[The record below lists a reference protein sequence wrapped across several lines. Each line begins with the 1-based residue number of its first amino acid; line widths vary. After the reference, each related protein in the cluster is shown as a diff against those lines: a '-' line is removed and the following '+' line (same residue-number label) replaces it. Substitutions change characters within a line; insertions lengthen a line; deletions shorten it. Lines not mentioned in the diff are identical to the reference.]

1 MNPDPHSPDELLAL
15 AAEVRRALNHLGRR
29 MRAERP
35 RSSISSTKLS
45 VLGHLRR
52 AGSMT
57 PGELA
62 EADRLQPQS
71 LTRALA
77 ALEEAGMV
85 TRHRH
90 PADRRQYLISA
101 TSAGLAALEE
111 DMAHRDRWLA
121 AAMAEKLTPA
131 ERDMLRLAATL
142 HHQLAAPETDRPD

>member
-1 MNPDPHSPDELLAL
+1 MNPDQDELLPL

-35 RSSISSTKLS
+35 RGSVSSTKLS

-62 EADRLQPQS
+62 EAERLQPQS

-77 ALEEAGMV
+77 ALEDAGMI

-90 PADRRQYLISA
+90 PGDRRQYLISA
-101 TSAGLAALEE
+101 TSAGLAALAE
-111 DMAHRDRWLA
+111 DMEHRDRWLA
-121 AAMAEKLTPA
+121 AAMAAGLTPA

-142 HHQLAAPETDRPD
+142 HTRLADTELPGKD